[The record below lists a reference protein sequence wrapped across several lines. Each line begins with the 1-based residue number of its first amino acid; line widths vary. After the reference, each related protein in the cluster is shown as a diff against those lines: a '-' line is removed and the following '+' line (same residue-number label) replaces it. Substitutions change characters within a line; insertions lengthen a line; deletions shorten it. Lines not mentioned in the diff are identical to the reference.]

1 MEYAVLKTG
10 GKQYKVSKGDVLDV
24 EKLEGISGEKI
35 SFNEVLLYVS
45 GDKSKIGTPSVDK
58 VKVLGKVVDQR
69 KGEKIRVSKFKS
81 KVRHRR
87 VTGHRQLLTRVEIE
101 EITH

>member
-1 MEYAVLKTG
+1 MEYAVFKTG
-10 GKQYKVSKGDVLDV
+10 GKQYRVSKGDVLDI
-24 EKLEGISGEKI
+24 EKLEGNSGEKI
-35 SFNEVLLYVS
+35 SFDEVLLYVS
-45 GDKSKIGTPSVDK
+45 GDKSKIGTPIADK

-69 KGEKIRVSKFKS
+69 KGEKIRVSKYKS

-87 VTGHRQLLTRVEIE
+87 VMGHRQLLTRVTIE